1 MIMNQSLTM
10 PLTKKIKCL
19 VIDDEQ
25 PARDILQKHIEGV
38 EALELAGSCNNA
50 VEALSFLQSNT
61 VDLLFLDIQM
71 PHILGTNFIRTLKNP
86 PKVIF
91 TTAYRKY
98 AVEGFELDAVDFLLK
113 PIGFDRFLKAVNKI
127 FQLNLQSN
135 LPELEKPENSK
146 ESAQPFLYFRSDRK
160 MVKVLFNDILY
171 IEGLRDYIR
180 IFTTTKT
187 IVTKHLL
194 ASLQEM
200 LPADSF
206 LRIHRSYIVSINKID
221 SYNADMI
228 EIAKKEL
235 PIGRLYKHDVN
246 KLLNTSSFQSDIKKN
261 SKDLNNSK

>member
-1 MIMNQSLTM
+1 M
-10 PLTKKIKCL
+10 PSIKKIKCL

-25 PARDILQKHIEGV
+25 PARDILHKHIEGV
-38 EALELAGSCNNA
+38 ESLELTGSCNNA
-50 VEALSFLQSNT
+50 VEALSFLQSNS

-113 PIGFDRFLKAVNKI
+113 PISFDRFLKAVNKI
-127 FQLNLQSN
+127 LHLNLQSN
-135 LPELEKPENSK
+135 LSEPEKTENPK
-146 ESAQPFLYFRSDRK
+146 EPAQPFLYFRSDRK

-171 IEGLRDYIR
+171 IEGLRDYIK

-206 LRIHRSYIVSINKID
+206 LRIHRSYIVSISKID
-221 SYNADMI
+221 SYNADLI

-246 KLLNTSSFQSDIKKN
+246 KLLNKSSPDANPKKN
-261 SKDLNNSK
+261 TKDFNNTK